1 MTDKRRS
8 DTVADDPDSSAR
20 TQDASVW
27 LNEHGD
33 VLYRYAR
40 SRVRHREVAEDLV
53 QEVLLAAIQSRD
65 RFQGHSTVRTW
76 LLSILRN
83 KVADHYRNAAKS
95 VVPIEFDSIDAK
107 EPVRSRYFTAK
118 GLWKTALSAWKA
130 PNHALENREFWIVV
144 DDCLR
149 RLPRSLASA
158 FSLREVESRDTAE
171 VRQILNLSE
180 ANLRVRLHRA
190 RLLLRECL
198 ERHWFAETREGTGRT
213 P

>member
-8 DTVADDPDSSAR
+8 DAVADDPDSSAR

-27 LNEHGD
+27 LNDHGD

-40 SRVRHREVAEDLV
+40 SRVGHREIAEDLV
-53 QEVLLAAIQSRD
+53 QEALLAAIQSRD

-83 KVADHYRNAAKS
+83 KVADHYRRAAKS
-95 VVPIEFDSIDAK
+95 VTPIEFESIDTQD
-107 EPVRSRYFTAK
+107 PVRSRYFTAK

-130 PNHALENREFWIVV
+130 PYHALENREFWIVV
-144 DDCLR
+144 G
-149 RLPRSLASA
+149 RLPAA
-158 FSLREVESRDTAE
+158 APPFAGVG
-171 VRQILNLSE
+171 LS
-180 ANLRVRLHRA
+180 VA
-190 RLLLRECL
+190 R
-198 ERHWFAETREGTGRT
+198 GRK